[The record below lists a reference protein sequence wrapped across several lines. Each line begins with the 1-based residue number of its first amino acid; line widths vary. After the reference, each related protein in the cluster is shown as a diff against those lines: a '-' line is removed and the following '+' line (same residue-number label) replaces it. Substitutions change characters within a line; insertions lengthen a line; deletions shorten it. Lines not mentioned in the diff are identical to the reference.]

1 MESDMKHTDAL
12 TYRAMARAMGAINST
27 MTLDQKA
34 DALEDALSQELDILV
49 VPPGALAHPQFPVP
63 RDEFPRGK
71 VQMHSEPRLPEMPSR
86 PTLVDFFKLRWA
98 PASHVLQ
105 SAALARRN
113 GYGNRVIMA
122 CLLHDISVHGLIRS
136 DHGYWTA
143 QLVESYVHPEVA
155 FAIRYHQALRFFPDP
170 EAGYE
175 YPANYLKWFGED
187 YVPPDYIKRDY
198 EYARAHKWYM
208 SARQVTMN
216 DLYAF
221 DPDANPRI
229 EDFEDVISSEFRQPR
244 EGLGFDQSAVAHMW
258 RTMIWPNNFL

>member
-1 MESDMKHTDAL
+1 MSRKQTLVH
-12 TYRAMARAMGAINST
+12 RAMARAEAAITGDMSV
-27 MTLDQKA
+27 DQKA
-34 DALEDALSQELDILV
+34 DALEDALSDELDVMI

-63 RDEFPRGK
+63 PDEFPKGH
-71 VQMHSEPRLPEMPSR
+71 VQMHSEPRLPKMPPV
-86 PTLVDFFKLRWA
+86 PTLIDFYKLRWA

-113 GYGNRVIMA
+113 GYGDRIVIA
-122 CLLHDISVHGLIRS
+122 CLLHDVSVHGLIRT

-143 QLVESYVHPEVA
+143 QLVEPYVHAEVA

-170 EAGYE
+170 DAGYE

-187 YVPPDYIKRDY
+187 YVSPDYIQRDY

-208 SARQVTMN
+208 SARQVTLN

-221 DPDANPRI
+221 DPAANPKI
-229 EDFEDVISSEFRQPR
+229 EDFEDVIAGEFRQP
-244 EGLGFDQSAVAHMW
+244 EAGLGFDQSPVAHMW

>member
-1 MESDMKHTDAL
+1 MSRKQTLVH
-12 TYRAMARAMGAINST
+12 RAMARAEAAIT
-27 MTLDQKA
+27 GDMTVDQKA
-34 DALEDALSQELDILV
+34 DALEDALSDELDVMI

-63 RDEFPRGK
+63 PDEFPKGH
-71 VQMHSEPRLPEMPSR
+71 VQMHSEPRLPKMPEK
-86 PTLVDFFKLRWA
+86 PTLIDFFKLRWA

-113 GYGNRVIMA
+113 GYGDRIVIA
-122 CLLHDISVHGLIRS
+122 CLLHDVSVHGLIRT

-143 QLVESYVHPEVA
+143 QLVEPYVHAEVA

-170 EAGYE
+170 DAGYE
-175 YPANYLKWFGED
+175 YPANYLKWFGQD
-187 YVPPDYIKRDY
+187 YVSPDYIRRDY

-208 SARQVTMN
+208 SARQVTLN

-221 DPDANPRI
+221 DPAANPKI
-229 EDFEDVISSEFRQPR
+229 EDFEDVIAGEFRQPE
-244 EGLGFDQSAVAHMW
+244 EGLGFDQSPVAHMW

>member
-1 MESDMKHTDAL
+1 MQSRSKEDL
-12 TYRAMARAMGAINST
+12 VRRAIARAEAEITDT

-34 DALEDALSQELDILV
+34 DALEDALSEELDAV
-49 VPPGALAHPQFPVP
+49 AVPPSALSDPHFPVQIDDNP
-63 RDEFPRGK
+63 KGR
-71 VQMHSEPRLPEMPSR
+71 VLMHREPRLPQMPEK
-86 PTLVDFFKLRWA
+86 PTLVDFFKARWA

-113 GYGNRVIMA
+113 GYSDRIVMA
-122 CLLHDISVHGLIRS
+122 CLLHDISVHGLIRT

-143 QLVESYVHPEVA
+143 QLVEPYVHPEVA

-170 EAGYE
+170 DVGYE
-175 YPANYLKWFGED
+175 YPEKYLTWFGED
-187 YVPPDYIKRDY
+187 YEPPAYLKADY

-208 SARQVTMN
+208 SARLVTMN

-221 DPDANPRI
+221 DPNTNPKI
-229 EDFEDVISSEFRQPR
+229 EEFEDIIAREFRQPE
-244 EGLGFDQSAVAHMW
+244 EGLGFDRSPVAHMW

>member
-1 MESDMKHTDAL
+1 MSRKDAL
-12 TYRAMARAMGAINST
+12 IRRAMARAEAEITAG
-27 MTLDQKA
+27 MTVDQKA
-34 DALEDALSQELDILV
+34 DALEDALSDELDVMIV
-49 VPPGALAHPQFPVP
+49 TPGAFARPQFPIAP
-63 RDEFPRGK
+63 DTFPKGR
-71 VQMHSEPRLPEMPSR
+71 VQMHAEPRLPQMPDK

-113 GYGNRVIMA
+113 GYDDRIVLA
-122 CLLHDISVHGLIRS
+122 CLLHDISVHGLIRT

-143 QLVESYVHPEVA
+143 QLMEPYVHAEVA

-187 YVPPDYIKRDY
+187 YLPPGYIQRDY
-198 EYARAHKWYM
+198 EYARAHKWYKA
-208 SARQVTMN
+208 ARQVTLN

-221 DPDANPRI
+221 DPDANPKI
-229 EDFEDVISSEFRQPR
+229 EDFEDIIATEFRQPE
-244 EGLGFDQSAVAHMW
+244 EGLGFDQSPVAHMW